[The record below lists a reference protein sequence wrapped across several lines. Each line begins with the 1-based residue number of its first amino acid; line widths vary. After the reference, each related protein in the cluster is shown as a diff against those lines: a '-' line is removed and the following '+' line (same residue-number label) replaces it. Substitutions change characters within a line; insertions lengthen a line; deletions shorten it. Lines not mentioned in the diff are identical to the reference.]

1 MICLHRIRGEEL
13 WVNPDL
19 IVFVE
24 TTGHDTMVTLAD
36 GNHVLVT
43 EGPAEIGASVA
54 RFRATVLAAADELS
68 TFFVAAD
75 GIAPCSTTGSTT
87 GSPTSAPVVSL
98 KQARAQRM
106 GG

>member
-24 TTGHDTMVTLAD
+24 STGHDTVVTLAD
-36 GNHVLVT
+36 GNRVLVMEPPT
-43 EGPAEIGASVA
+43 DVSASVV
-54 RFRATVLAAADELS
+54 RFRSTVLAAADELG
-68 TFFVAAD
+68 TFFVVPTAAN
-75 GIAPCSTTGSTT
+75 GET
-87 GSPTSAPVVSL
+87 APVVSL
-98 KQARAQRM
+98 KQARDQRM

>member
-24 TTGHDTMVTLAD
+24 GTGHDTVITLAD
-36 GNHVLVT
+36 GNRVLVQ
-43 EGPAEIGASVA
+43 EEPDHVGAAVL
-54 RFRATVLAAADELS
+54 RFRSTVLAAADELTS
-68 TFFVAAD
+68 FFV
-75 GIAPCSTTGSTT
+75 PPRTGAEA
-87 GSPTSAPVVSL
+87 GQVVNL
-98 KQARAQRM
+98 QQAREQRL

>member
-24 TTGHDTMVTLAD
+24 ATGHDTVITLAD
-36 GNHVLVT
+36 GNHMLVCEKPADVSAAVL
-43 EGPAEIGASVA
+43 
-54 RFRATVLAAADELS
+54 RFRSTVLAAADELS
-68 TFFVAAD
+68 SFYFA
-75 GIAPCSTTGSTT
+75 STPGASVP
-87 GSPTSAPVVSL
+87 GQVVSI
-98 KQARAQRM
+98 KQARDQRL

>member
-24 TTGHDTMVTLAD
+24 GTGHDTVITLAD
-36 GNHVLVT
+36 GNRVLVQ
-43 EGPAEIGASVA
+43 EPPSDVSAAVL
-54 RFRATVLAAADELS
+54 RFRSTVLAAADELGS
-68 TFFVAAD
+68 FFVVPAAAD
-75 GIAPCSTTGSTT
+75 GDT
-87 GSPTSAPVVSL
+87 APVVSL
-98 KQARAQRM
+98 KQARDQRM